1 MHIILYNKIIM
12 IEEKRY
18 VFLIFVID
26 FDNSKIFYL
35 FVYFFHVD
43 TQIDNLFIFWCVD
56 NTISSFCAKCIF
68 MTSYY
73 FALLFFIC
81 ISVTL
86 YRWFSIVCDLITQLI
101 SIKIINI
108 EYVEIWN
115 QEKLNI
121 NFILCVKN

>member
-1 MHIILYNKIIM
+1 MHITLYNKIIM

-56 NTISSFCAKCIF
+56 NTISSFCKMHI
-68 MTSYY
+68 YDK
-73 FALLFFIC
+73 LLFCVTVLYLHQCDFIP
-81 ISVTL
+81 
-86 YRWFSIVCDLITQLI
+86 LI
-101 SIKIINI
+101 
-108 EYVEIWN
+108 
-115 QEKLNI
+115 
-121 NFILCVKN
+121 